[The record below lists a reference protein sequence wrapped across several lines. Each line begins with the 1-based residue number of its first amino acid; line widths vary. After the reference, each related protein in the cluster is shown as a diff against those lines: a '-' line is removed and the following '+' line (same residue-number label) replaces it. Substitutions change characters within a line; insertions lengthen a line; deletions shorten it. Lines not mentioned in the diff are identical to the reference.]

1 VFLSGLTMLHR
12 YAAVLRHPFSGG
24 FATMLSLKILLA
36 CGILAHFVIAVYKM
50 KTHTLTVGWSKY
62 IHAAVFTQMLL
73 IVFLAKAMFYF
84 A

>member
-1 VFLSGLTMLHR
+1 MAHR
-12 YAAVLRHPFSGG
+12 YASVLRHPFSGG
-24 FATMLSLKILLA
+24 FATMLTLKILFA
-36 CGILAHFVIAVYKM
+36 FGILAHFVIAVYKM

-62 IHAAVFTQMLL
+62 IHAAVFTQMVC